1 MESSK
6 AMIFDLATEGLE
18 PLKHRIVG
26 VTIKTTNEEKII
38 TNRDEKIL
46 LEEFYKF
53 IEVNNFDKIVGF
65 NSQSFDIPMLTIR
78 SIKHK
83 VTMPNLKGKLID
95 LRNALAGDK
104 KGTLED
110 FQQLLG
116 ITFFDS
122 RYKKMHMSLLWEAD
136 KLPKLEEFLLRD
148 VKITWQLY
156 EHVKGA
162 GLI

>member
-1 MESSK
+1 MESVK
-6 AMIFDLATEGLE
+6 AMVFDLSTEGLE

-26 VTIKTTNEEKII
+26 ITIKTATGERII
-38 TNRDEKIL
+38 TNRDEKIV
-46 LEEFYKF
+46 LEEFYNYLKAS
-53 IEVNNFDKIVGF
+53 NFDKIIGF
-65 NSQSFDIPMLTIR
+65 NTQSFDIPMLTIR

-83 VTMPNLKGKLID
+83 VAMPNLKGKLID
-95 LRNALAGDK
+95 LRNALAGDR

-116 ITFFDS
+116 ITFLDS

-136 KLPKLEEFLLRD
+136 LPKLKEFLLRD
-148 VKITWQLY
+148 VQITWKLY
-156 EHVKGA
+156 EHIQGA